1 MSNGQMTE
9 SIDKSK
15 FDEMEHFSTQFIKYN
30 HHLLNEE
37 LNIKDIFNHD
47 FLTKPLQFNSTV
59 LMTNAKSID
68 EFEKLAVHIRKRDE
82 SNLIV
87 KTLHLLCESRV
98 TEPNKPRVFEK
109 ARQELYN
116 ICNKQ
121 QKGDFWPKEFAKEL
135 SRANMWMEL
144 LMIGVK
150 VTNGFINKFN
160 HEKLKEILHNY
171 INIKYDISEYDE

>member
-1 MSNGQMTE
+1 MHRYFRDNRVDDQCCITSDIRSLIKINYYMSNGQMTE

-15 FDEMEHFSTQFIKYN
+15 FDGIEHFSTQFIKYN

-98 TEPNKPRVFEK
+98 TEPNKP
-109 ARQELYN
+109 
-116 ICNKQ
+116 
-121 QKGDFWPKEFAKEL
+121 
-135 SRANMWMEL
+135 
-144 LMIGVK
+144 
-150 VTNGFINKFN
+150 
-160 HEKLKEILHNY
+160 
-171 INIKYDISEYDE
+171 IKSI